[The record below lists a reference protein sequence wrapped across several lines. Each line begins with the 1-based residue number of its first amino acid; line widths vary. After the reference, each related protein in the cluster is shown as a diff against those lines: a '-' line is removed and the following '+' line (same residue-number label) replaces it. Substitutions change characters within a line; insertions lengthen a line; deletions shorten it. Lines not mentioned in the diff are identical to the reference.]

1 MINPASRWRKI
12 GDYQGEG
19 MNLPPKK
26 QANKQLHHSAMKIFA
41 HNHKKYCH
49 CPGNA
54 FIHLTFGEGVF
65 LPYSKKCYLVHPLK
79 IQFNL
84 A

>member
-1 MINPASRWRKI
+1 
-12 GDYQGEG
+12 
-19 MNLPPKK
+19 
-26 QANKQLHHSAMKIFA
+26 MKIFA

-49 CPGNA
+49 RPGNA